1 MSTVTPTFSTVAV
14 PPRAR
19 LSDAIADEIER
30 QIVSG
35 ALRPGDAL
43 PAERELARQLGV
55 SRPSLREALLKL
67 EARGIL
73 VVRRNAGYTVSDVT
87 APALTDPLLRLMAG
101 HPKAVRDVL
110 ELRQGLETLSAALA
124 ALRAT
129 EADIDAMIHA
139 AEETENAQQAG
150 DAALAAEW
158 DARFHLAIAEGA
170 HNVALVHLTRGIFDV
185 MRENVRRAR
194 EVLLLRPDAEEIL
207 FRQHRA
213 LITAIQGHD
222 ADAAV
227 AAAED
232 HLRFIRK
239 GVATITG

>member
-1 MSTVTPTFSTVAV
+1 MSAAPPTFSAVDV

-35 ALRPGDAL
+35 TLRPGDAL
-43 PAERELARQLGV
+43 PAERELARQLEV

-73 VVRRNAGYTVSDVT
+73 TVRRNAGYTVSDVT
-87 APALTDPLLRLMAG
+87 APSLTDPLLRLMAG

-110 ELRQGLETLSAALA
+110 ELRQGLETLSAGLA

-129 EADIDAMIHA
+129 DADIAAMAHA
-139 AEETENAQQAG
+139 AEETERMRQSG
-150 DAALAAEW
+150 DATAAAEW

-194 EVLLLRPDAEEIL
+194 EVLLQRADAQDIL
-207 FRQHRA
+207 LRQHRA
-213 LITAIQGHD
+213 LIDAIRRRD
-222 ADAAV
+222 ANSAV

-232 HLRFIRK
+232 HLRYIRD
-239 GVATITG
+239 GVSTITG